1 MSQICELS
9 KDMSFLIIDQSEAFR
24 NLISTFLK
32 FLGFTNIYQS
42 ITTSIGIDILSNKK
56 IDFVICELDMSEI
69 NGIELLKEI
78 RDSTEILSIA
88 FLMISNNATREDI
101 ALLGEYE
108 IDGFLKKPFSFHDLS
123 QKIPSCVINSNDPN
137 KIEFHFQE
145 AKSLL
150 KKGMLNLALNKYEW
164 LLKNLPKSSR
174 ARVGLSKCNRL
185 MKNYKRSIELCKEA
199 IKSNSLFVQS
209 FDEIAQSYMAINKI
223 EIALDH
229 FKQAFSLS
237 PNNPIRYERVA
248 NLLMDSQRFKEA
260 EEVIELAVNNGI
272 FYPNIYD
279 QFGKS
284 LFYQKKLEKA
294 SLYFEKAL
302 LSDPNNRSLINLMGI
317 CLKDLNKHEEALK
330 YYNNAIKAF
339 PTDTKV
345 LFNKALCFYD
355 MQEFDKAKKLMEY
368 ILKLDPRNEKAIK
381 KLEELSVL
389 EVK

>member
-78 RDSTEILSIA
+78 RDSTEISSIA

-145 AKSLL
+145 AKLLL
-150 KKGMLNLALNKYEW
+150 KKGKLNLALNKYEW
-164 LLKNLPKSSR
+164 LLKN
-174 ARVGLSKCNRL
+174 
-185 MKNYKRSIELCKEA
+185 
-199 IKSNSLFVQS
+199 
-209 FDEIAQSYMAINKI
+209 
-223 EIALDH
+223 
-229 FKQAFSLS
+229 
-237 PNNPIRYERVA
+237 
-248 NLLMDSQRFKEA
+248 
-260 EEVIELAVNNGI
+260 
-272 FYPNIYD
+272 
-279 QFGKS
+279 
-284 LFYQKKLEKA
+284 
-294 SLYFEKAL
+294 
-302 LSDPNNRSLINLMGI
+302 
-317 CLKDLNKHEEALK
+317 
-330 YYNNAIKAF
+330 
-339 PTDTKV
+339 
-345 LFNKALCFYD
+345 
-355 MQEFDKAKKLMEY
+355 
-368 ILKLDPRNEKAIK
+368 
-381 KLEELSVL
+381 
-389 EVK
+389 